1 MARKQKFVAHEGKLK
16 SGYTTIKIP
25 EPYHRSIRIV
35 KGRLFMRGIG
45 DLPDWLQETLT
56 KGKRGG
62 IRDSDIIDAG
72 IIILRLLMRGKSL
85 DEIKRMSKQD
95 VQGALSQS
103 LGDKPTEVVGRNL
116 RRTRKRN

>member
-1 MARKQKFVAHEGKLK
+1 
-16 SGYTTIKIP
+16 TTIRIP

-56 KGKRGG
+56 KGKRGD
-62 IRDSDIIDAG
+62 IRDSDIVDAG
-72 IIILRLLMRGKSL
+72 ITILRLMVAGRSL

-95 VQGALSQS
+95 VQGALSQ
-103 LGDKPTEVVGRNL
+103 KV
-116 RRTRKRN
+116 

>member
-1 MARKQKFVAHEGKLK
+1 MPK
-16 SGYTTIKIP
+16 SEYTTIRIP

-72 IIILRLLMRGKSL
+72 IIIIRLLMRGKSL
-85 DEIKRMSKQD
+85 DEIKRMGKD
-95 VQGALSQS
+95 
-103 LGDKPTEVVGRNL
+103 EVKELLREGRYPDL
-116 RRTRKRN
+116 LETIRG